1 MNWTSPF
8 LQNPVR
14 KPARVDQVDRH
25 VFRGPARL
33 LVLQVRP
40 DDLMISRHVSR
51 SASMSTEGD
60 LKLLS
65 VLSNPI
71 RVEVLIHLAWS
82 EKCVADIA
90 TDMQLD
96 QSTISHALRKLLDV
110 ELVERQV
117 IKKNRVY
124 KLSRLVRVTTLNEGV
139 QLDVITDAL
148 HLAFKASK

>member
-1 MNWTSPF
+1 M
-8 LQNPVR
+8 
-14 KPARVDQVDRH
+14 
-25 VFRGPARL
+25 
-33 LVLQVRP
+33 
-40 DDLMISRHVSR
+40 
-51 SASMSTEGD
+51 SADGD

-71 RVEVLIHLAWS
+71 RVEVLVQLAWS

-90 TDMQLD
+90 ADLQLD

-117 IKKNRVY
+117 IKKNRIY
-124 KLSRLVRVTTLNEGV
+124 KLSRLVRVTTLNEDV

-148 HLAFKASK
+148 HLTFKASK